1 MPVKKGMKNLNIAK
15 LLRPDEQVTLAL
27 RSLYEQYGYKKYRM
41 SKFEEYDF
49 YTKNKDFLS
58 SQEIITFTD
67 LDGKLMALKPD
78 VTLSIVKNTRAD
90 EACEKLYYTEN
101 VYRAARGRREYKE
114 IFQIGLEF
122 IGRVTPYINVETVNL
137 ALKSLAL
144 IKEDYVLDVSHM
156 GFLTGLLDSLAVDDT
171 VKMEILDCL
180 VEKNNHELQKIV
192 ANQSLTEEEGR
203 WLAALVGLS
212 GPLPE
217 TLAKAR
223 ALTAEVAAGIPP
235 QIGTG
240 GQAEALARGSL
251 GQAAAKAEAKD
262 RALAAMLAALAEL
275 ECLSGALAVLPEAK
289 NLRLDFSISSDAKY
303 YNGLML
309 RGYVAGVPRAVLSGG
324 RYDPLLRRLGKK
336 RLEAIGF
343 AIYFDELE
351 RYLKS
356 PAEEIKDLV
365 VLYDEKSSLTML
377 TRTVEEA
384 VSRGLTVRA
393 TDHLPKGLQ
402 ARRLV
407 KINGERAEE
416 AAND

>member
-1 MPVKKGMKNLNIAK
+1 MNSEMEKLDIRG
-15 LLRPDEQVTLAL
+15 LLRPDERVTLAL
-27 RSLYEQYGYKKYRM
+27 RGLYERYGYKKYRM

-101 VYRAARGRREYKE
+101 VYRVARGRREYKE

-144 IKEDYVLDVSHM
+144 IQEEYVLDLSHM
-156 GFLTGLLDSLAVDDT
+156 GFLTGLLDSLELDLT
-171 VKMEILDCL
+171 VKKKLLDCL
-180 VEKNNHELQKIV
+180 VEKNSHELQKT
-192 ANQSLTEEEGR
+192 AAAQGLTEEQTR
-203 WLAALVGLS
+203 WLTELVGLS
-212 GPLPE
+212 GPFPE
-217 TLAKAR
+217 TLGKAR
-223 ALTAEVAAGIPP
+223 AL
-235 QIGTG
+235 
-240 GQAEALARGSL
+240 AEAVSGDGA
-251 GQAAAKAEAKD
+251 QT
-262 RALAAMLAALAEL
+262 MLAALDEL
-275 ECLSGALAVLPEAK
+275 DSLWSALAELPEAK
-289 NLRLDFSISSDAKY
+289 RLRLDFSISSDAKY

-324 RYDPLLRRLGKK
+324 RYDPLLRRMGKS

-351 RYLKS
+351 RYLKT
-356 PAEEIKDLV
+356 PAEEVRDLV
-365 VLYDEKSSLTML
+365 VLYDERSDLAAVN
-377 TRTVEEA
+377 RAVEEA
-384 VSRGLTVRA
+384 VAQGLCVRA
-393 TDHLPKGLQ
+393 SDHLPEGLK
-402 ARRLV
+402 ARRV
-407 KINGERAEE
+407 VRINGKNREE
-416 AAND
+416 VAVCD